1 MFDYLNNA
9 WSKIK
14 DFGSD
19 VANSV
24 YNTYSGLSNSINR
37 NSLLANVGGSD
48 TYKSNKVIVPT
59 PDSQPVKNVD
69 IRNAVNSGGVT
80 LNTNNPSETLPF
92 VNFGS
97 SSAVDI
103 NKAISSGGLTMNS
116 PVRPLIDYSINT
128 PQNSESLQRTQ
139 GFGGIS
145 DNGVYRATEGLTGL
159 SGVGNT
165 LNFGG
170 GTPVNIT
177 NGMPGFSGS
186 GNYNG
191 VIGAVGFNPSNIN
204 TSSSEDERNKKTNGG
219 IDTVSSYQSPYLPPE
234 KSLKIPSVPTN
245 VNFNTIENFK
255 NETAKLLNNPL
266 SMSANDRQRLQDNLE
281 KTIELAKNNVSNLI
295 SLPNKA
301 VVETPE
307 QINFLKNLPPQ
318 EQFNYR
324 QEMDRIRSQIGLPDL
339 ESSRLDLLKSIQSTN
354 EGFQTIFDDIKNDPN
369 LPKGLAQRRLAE
381 LEKQQKQRITALTDQ
396 FQYVS
401 QQISDANTLLNREM
415 NIVENDQTLKE
426 RAIDNTRQMLNT
438 YISSGMIGSFSDS
451 ELKELSDSLNI
462 PLSGLTDIRDKT
474 RDNPK
479 LDIVTATDQSGK
491 IIGIDKNTGE
501 TIWTSNVAKKT
512 ASTNSG
518 ATKTEINNLSRAGL
532 INYPT
537 EIKNY
542 FLSTPSSFQEAFA
555 RKYGGTNTKINL
567 GTLKDEYDNYSLFG
581 EL

>member
-97 SSAVDI
+97 NSAVDI
-103 NKAISSGGLTMNS
+103 NKAVSSGGLTMNN

-128 PQNSESLQRTQ
+128 PQTSESLQRTQ

-204 TSSSEDERNKKTNGG
+204 TSSSEDERNKKSNGG

-354 EGFQTIFDDIKNDPN
+354 EGFQAIFDDIKNDPN
-369 LPKGLAQRRLAE
+369 LPKGLAQRRLTE

-462 PLSGLTDIRDKT
+462 PLSGLIDIRDKT

-567 GTLKDEYDNYSLFG
+567 ETLKDEYDNYSLFG